1 MKKGIFTG
9 LLALLLITA
18 STLSFNV
25 VEAAGT
31 VTKLPSAQWSQL
43 NVVGALE
50 SIEGG
55 PVELPSLNTV
65 YLHTK
70 EEHATQT
77 KVWLVDTLKSY
88 DTQTGKLKW
97 SVKFADPG
105 TAMFRE
111 SKDYLVAPDGTVYIT
126 FTDNLSPDATQI
138 YAVGPDGKRKW
149 KVNLS
154 QTEGYLYRLDNGS
167 LVFAS
172 QGNFDNNGNYNG
184 SLTLINKSGTKV
196 KNISY
201 KGTVLAQGNRVLIQ
215 TNYGGG
221 KGSRI
226 QALDSSLN
234 SVFTYQMPADS
245 YTEVSYNQVLSDGT
259 VLIRTNIPKT
269 GNRLFGFNSKGNLL
283 WGRDIAGDAV
293 VSSLGEVYG
302 VYANGK
308 LSLYNVKGLVKS
320 VALKDE
326 TEFFVSLDRLQD
338 GNIELGFPGSATY
351 VLNPKTLA
359 VDYTFKQK
367 DDFNFNYV
375 GNGVGYVMTDNGFSR
390 IKF

>member
-18 STLSFNV
+18 SMLSFNV

-31 VTKLPSAQWSQL
+31 VTKLPSPQWSQL
-43 NVVGALE
+43 NAVGALE

-97 SVKFADPG
+97 SVNFADPG

-172 QGNFDNNGNYNG
+172 QGNFDNNGNYTG

-245 YTEVSYNQVLSDGT
+245 YTEVSYNHVLSDGT
-259 VLIRTNIPKT
+259 VLVRANIPKT
-269 GNRLFGFNSKGNLL
+269 GNRLFGFSSKGNLL

-293 VSSLGEVYG
+293 VSSLGDVYG

-320 VALKDE
+320 VALKDV
-326 TEFFVSLDRLQD
+326 TEFFISLDRLQD

-359 VDYTFKQK
+359 VDYTFKLK

>member
-9 LLALLLITA
+9 LLTLFLITVSTLA
-18 STLSFNV
+18 STA

-31 VTKLPSAQWSQL
+31 VTKLPDYQWSQL

-50 SIEGG
+50 SIEGS
-55 PVELPSLNTV
+55 PVEVPSLNTV

-77 KVWLVDTLKSY
+77 KVWLVDTLRSY

-97 SVKFADPG
+97 SVNFADPG

-172 QGNFDNNGNYNG
+172 QGNFDDNGNYAG
-184 SLTLINKSGTKV
+184 SLILINKNGTKI
-196 KNISY
+196 KNVSY

-234 SVFTYQMPADS
+234 SVFTYQLPVES
-245 YTEVSYNQVLSDGT
+245 YTEVPYNNVLSDGT
-259 VLIRTNIPKT
+259 VLVRANIPKT
-269 GNRLFGFNSKGNLL
+269 GNRLFGFNPKGKLL
-283 WGRDIAGDAV
+283 WGRDIAGNGV

-308 LSLYNVKGLVKS
+308 LSLYNIKGLVKS
-320 VALKDE
+320 VALQDE
-326 TEFFVSLDRLQD
+326 TEFFVSLNRLQD

-359 VDYTFKQK
+359 VDYTFKLK
-367 DDFNFNYV
+367 NDYNFIYV
-375 GNGVGYVMTDNGFSR
+375 GNEVGYIMTNNGFSR

>member
-31 VTKLPSAQWSQL
+31 VTKLPSPQWSQL

-55 PVELPSLNTV
+55 SVEVPSLNTV

-88 DTQTGKLKW
+88 DIQTGKLKW
-97 SVKFADPG
+97 SVNFADPG

-111 SKDYLVAPDGTVYIT
+111 SKDYIVAPDGTVYIT

-196 KNISY
+196 K
-201 KGTVLAQGNRVLIQ
+201 KFLIKER
-215 TNYGGG
+215 YWR
-221 KGSRI
+221 KEI
-226 QALDSSLN
+226 
-234 SVFTYQMPADS
+234 
-245 YTEVSYNQVLSDGT
+245 VS
-259 VLIRTNIPKT
+259 
-269 GNRLFGFNSKGNLL
+269 
-283 WGRDIAGDAV
+283 
-293 VSSLGEVYG
+293 
-302 VYANGK
+302 
-308 LSLYNVKGLVKS
+308 
-320 VALKDE
+320 
-326 TEFFVSLDRLQD
+326 
-338 GNIELGFPGSATY
+338 
-351 VLNPKTLA
+351 
-359 VDYTFKQK
+359 
-367 DDFNFNYV
+367 
-375 GNGVGYVMTDNGFSR
+375 
-390 IKF
+390 

>member
-9 LLALLLITA
+9 LLALFLINA
-18 STLSFNV
+18 STLASTA

-31 VTKLPSAQWSQL
+31 VTKLPNYQWSQL

-55 PVELPSLNTV
+55 PVEIPSLNTV

-97 SVKFADPG
+97 SVNFADPG

-172 QGNFDNNGNYNG
+172 QGNFDDNGNYAG
-184 SLTLINKSGTKV
+184 SLILINKNGTKI
-196 KNISY
+196 KNVSY

-234 SVFTYQMPADS
+234 SVFTYQLPVES
-245 YTEVSYNQVLSDGT
+245 YTEVSYNHVLSDGT
-259 VLIRTNIPKT
+259 VLVRANIPKT
-269 GNRLFGFNSKGNLL
+269 GNRLFGFNPKGKLL
-283 WGRDIAGDAV
+283 WGRDIAGNGV

-320 VALKDE
+320 VPLQDE
-326 TEFFVSLDRLQD
+326 TEFFVSLSRLRD

-359 VDYTFKQK
+359 VDYTFKLK
-367 DDFNFNYV
+367 DDFNFIYV
-375 GNGVGYVMTDNGFSR
+375 GNGAGYVMTNNGFAR

>member
-9 LLALLLITA
+9 LLTLFLITA
-18 STLSFNV
+18 STLASTA
-25 VEAAGT
+25 VEAAGA
-31 VTKLPSAQWSQL
+31 VTKLPDYQWNQL

-55 PVELPSLNTV
+55 PVEVPSLNTV

-97 SVKFADPG
+97 SVNFADPG

-172 QGNFDNNGNYNG
+172 QGNFDDNGNYAG
-184 SLTLINKSGTKV
+184 SLILINKNGTKI
-196 KNISY
+196 KNVSY

-234 SVFTYQMPADS
+234 SVFTYQLPVES
-245 YTEVSYNQVLSDGT
+245 YTEVSYNNVLSDGT
-259 VLIRTNIPKT
+259 VLVRANIPKT
-269 GNRLFGFNSKGNLL
+269 GNRLFGFNPKGKLL
-283 WGRDIAGDAV
+283 WGRDIAGNGV

-320 VALKDE
+320 VPLQDE
-326 TEFFVSLDRLQD
+326 TEFFVSLSRFQD

-359 VDYTFKQK
+359 VDYTFKLK
-367 DDFNFNYV
+367 DDFNFIYV
-375 GNGVGYVMTDNGFSR
+375 GNEVGYIMTNNGFAR